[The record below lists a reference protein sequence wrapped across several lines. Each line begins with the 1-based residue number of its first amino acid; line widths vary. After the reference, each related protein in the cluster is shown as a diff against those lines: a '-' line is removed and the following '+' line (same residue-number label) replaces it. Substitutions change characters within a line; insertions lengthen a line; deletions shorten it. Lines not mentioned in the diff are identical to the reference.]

1 MNLIQNKSFIWLD
14 WRERTW
20 KKDEN
25 GHGELMYL
33 LAEYQGFLDCLISLG
48 FMSREVYALYIDEF
62 REKMKKCR

>member
-1 MNLIQNKSFIWLD
+1 MEEGLKKLKEYEESLYNYY
-14 WRERTW
+14 RE
-20 KKDEN
+20 

-48 FMSREVYALYIDEF
+48 FISREVYALYIDEF

>member
-1 MNLIQNKSFIWLD
+1 MEEGL
-14 WRERTW
+14 
-20 KKDEN
+20 KKLKEYEESLYNYYEN